1 MTIMRC
7 GTQIPHDRHY
17 RTFIRFST
25 LAVNPG
31 IHKNWIPGSRPG
43 MTGGGGEATN
53 AAVTKPHFPSSLKCV
68 SVLATES
75 HQ

>member
-1 MTIMRC
+1 MRIMPCRN
-7 GTQIPHDRHY
+7 QIPHDRHY

-43 MTGGGGEATN
+43 MTNKEPGNDERCRHQLPISPAAPN
-53 AAVTKPHFPSSLKCV
+53 A
-68 SVLATES
+68 LAFR
-75 HQ
+75 